1 MEISV
6 LVLAFVITAMAA
18 AVQGTVGVGFA
29 MITVPI
35 LSLLDPRLSPVP
47 QILIVLPLTVAM
59 AWKERT
65 SMDLSGVGWI
75 LAGRLPGAAIG
86 VALLAVATRRTLDVF
101 IGVVVLAAVAIIGSG
116 FHVRRNRTTEFTAGV
131 AAGTTGLVAS
141 IGGPPVALIYSSEEA
156 AVIRPTLAAIFTFG
170 VAITVSVRFATGNV
184 SSSDLR
190 IALVLLPAMAIG
202 WFASLALKD
211 RVPTRVVRASI
222 LTISALAAAALL
234 GRAMVG

>member
-1 MEISV
+1 
-6 LVLAFVITAMAA
+6 
-18 AVQGTVGVGFA
+18 
-29 MITVPI
+29 
-35 LSLLDPRLSPVP
+35 
-47 QILIVLPLTVAM
+47 
-59 AWKERT
+59 
-65 SMDLSGVGWI
+65 
-75 LAGRLPGAAIG
+75 
-86 VALLAVATRRTLDVF
+86 
-101 IGVVVLAAVAIIGSG
+101 
-116 FHVRRNRTTEFTAGV
+116 V

-184 SSSDLR
+184 TSSDLR